1 MNERT
6 LVHITINSLSKNHF
20 LSSFLLSSK
29 TKQDRQARTDMQ
41 ANPSVS
47 TKLRF
52 SMDRQLRG
60 ELLKNFTM
68 IWDLKVWDETGDN
81 LIGPLNGPRVV
92 VTNAPDT
99 ISFKQIL
106 EQELEG
112 ILGPLSLGWA
122 TREALDWIWLMIW
135 EPENPIDFYVCRD

>member
-1 MNERT
+1 
-6 LVHITINSLSKNHF
+6 
-20 LSSFLLSSK
+20 
-29 TKQDRQARTDMQ
+29 MQ